1 MMEKST
7 QTFTMAKYQKKFLYV
22 YVNHIILIDSV
33 YRIGKNFYPQLILEE
48 CKYVVKEKK
57 MSEYIADNIEI
68 SSDDSNEEN

>member
-1 MMEKST
+1 MYLSI
-7 QTFTMAKYQKKFLYV
+7 
-22 YVNHIILIDSV
+22 IILIDSV
-33 YRIGKNFYPQLILEE
+33 YRIGKNFYPQLFLEE